1 MLTVLNAL
9 KLATDYFDK
18 KGIQSARTNA
28 EILLA
33 HILNCKRL
41 DLYLR
46 FDQPLSENEVNL
58 YREFIARRGK
68 YEPVQYII
76 GFTEFYGLNLNVNPS
91 VLIPR
96 PETEILVET
105 ILNELSTKE
114 NVKILDIGCG
124 SGNISIALGK
134 NLPHSEIVALDVSKD
149 ALQIAEK
156 NSNKNEV
163 TNIQFVYGDIILNGI
178 LDDHL
183 FDAIVSNPPYV
194 NVDEYPTLQNEITM
208 YEPRI
213 AVTDEEDG
221 LKFYKEI
228 IEFSTERLKDG
239 GTLFFEIGMG
249 QSKNVSLL
257 MLENGFEEI
266 KIIKDYQQ
274 IDRVIH
280 GIKR

>member
-1 MLTVLNAL
+1 MLTVINAL
-9 KLATDYFDK
+9 KLATDYFEK

-68 YEPVQYII
+68 YEPVQYIL
-76 GFTEFYGLNLNVNPS
+76 GFTEFYGLHLNVNPS

-134 NLPHSEIVALDVSKD
+134 NLPNCEITALDISKD
-149 ALQIAEK
+149 ALQVAQK
-156 NSNKNEV
+156 NATKNNV
-163 TNIQFVYGDIILNGI
+163 TNINFVEGDIILNGI
-178 LDDHL
+178 LDNHK
-183 FDAIVSNPPYV
+183 FDVIVSNPPYV
-194 NVDEYPTLQNEITM
+194 SINEYTTLQNEITK
-208 YEPRI
+208 YEPKE
-213 AVTDEEDG
+213 AVTDDADG
-221 LKFYKEI
+221 LKFFKRI
-228 IEFSTERLKDG
+228 SEFSMNKLNDG
-239 GTLFFEIGMG
+239 GSLFFEIGMG
-249 QSKNVSLL
+249 QSKNVSLI
-257 MLENGFEEI
+257 MSENGFEEI
-266 KIIKDYQQ
+266 KIVKDYQQ
-274 IDRVIH
+274 IDRVIY